1 MTVHV
6 PTRISGPSGLEVSSL
21 ALGSWNTWDRA
32 SLTEV
37 IETIDL
43 AVSSG
48 ATLFDIG
55 IYGYA
60 LEHPSDSDTD
70 IVLARAMRELGL
82 ARDQYQIAAKG
93 WLPETL
99 GRPVQPLATQLDAI
113 LQRHGTD
120 HAEFLVLGDV
130 MLTPETY
137 LPTLEQIKDLITS
150 GRARGWCVNNW
161 SAAEI
166 ARATAEAT
174 SIGLQAPDY
183 AQLKYGLTRR
193 TIPEGAPMLNLC
205 RSQNL
210 TVQASDTFE
219 GGLIFGSTGSTRT
232 IGGDIGGTHSRIRAS
247 VAAMREAAA
256 SLGATVAQLA
266 IAVPLLNPYT
276 SNVLIGSRTLAQ
288 TTENLGAFDLLARHS
303 SEEILAAAAP
313 FWFDADVI
321 SPDASWG
328 TTLSD
333 DPASYVVR
341 DRASGEVPEPPRSPE
356 AADCAVA

>member
-1 MTVHV
+1 MTFHV
-6 PTRISGPSGLEVSSL
+6 PTRISGPSGLEVSTL

-37 IETIDL
+37 IETVDL
-43 AVSSG
+43 AISSG

-60 LEHPSDSDTD
+60 LEHPSDGDTD
-70 IVLARAMRELGL
+70 IVLARAMRELSL
-82 ARDQYQIAAKG
+82 TRDQYQIAAKG

-99 GRPVQPLATQLDAI
+99 GRPVQPLAAQLDAI

-120 HAEFLVLGDV
+120 YAEFLVLGDV
-130 MLTPETY
+130 MITPETY
-137 LPTLEQIKDLITS
+137 LPTLEQIKELIDT
-150 GRARGWCVNNW
+150 GRVRGWCVNNW

-166 ARATAEAT
+166 SRATAEAN

-193 TIPEGAPMLNLC
+193 TIPEGAPMFELC
-205 RSQNL
+205 KSQGL
-210 TVQASDTFE
+210 TIQASDTFE
-219 GGLIFGSTGSTRT
+219 GGLIFGDTGSTRI

-247 VAAMREAAA
+247 VDAMRDAAT

-266 IAVPLLNPYT
+266 IAVPLLNQHT
-276 SNVLIGSRTLAQ
+276 SNVLIGSRTPTQ
-288 TTENLGAFDLLARHS
+288 TAENLGAFDLLARHS
-303 SEEILAAAAP
+303 RDEILAAAAP
-313 FWFDADVI
+313 FWFDADVV

-341 DRASGEVPEPPRSPE
+341 DRVSGEVPEPPKNPE
-356 AADCAVA
+356 GVGSAAA